1 MEIFKNIATVVGC
14 ISACIALLITIIKPL
29 RQILVNSI
37 AHKSQYQKMI
47 DNMGDLKALAFKS
60 NVDFSDLTAELLAE
74 INNKLDESLTNDAKI
89 QERLE
94 KVEKNV
100 LENEAERLKSEL
112 STYYNKCCRGL
123 QIFPEEMLR
132 IDEVYDKYHNKL
144 GLNHIG
150 TKMYDAIEK
159 YYKQQDFIKIH
170 ND

>member
-47 DNMGDLKALAFKS
+47 DNIEKL
-60 NVDFSDLTAELLAE
+60 
-74 INNKLDESLTNDAKI
+74 NNKLDESLTNDANI
-89 QERLE
+89 QKRLE

-100 LENEAERLKSEL
+100 LENEVERLKSEL

-159 YYKQQDFIKIH
+159 YYKQQDFIKIY

>member
-47 DNMGDLKALAFKS
+47 DNIEKL
-60 NVDFSDLTAELLAE
+60 
-74 INNKLDESLTNDAKI
+74 NNKLDESLTNDAKI

-170 ND
+170 DD

>member
-47 DNMGDLKALAFKS
+47 NNIEKL
-60 NVDFSDLTAELLAE
+60 
-74 INNKLDESLTNDAKI
+74 NNKLDESLINDAKI

>member
-47 DNMGDLKALAFKS
+47 DNIEKL
-60 NVDFSDLTAELLAE
+60 
-74 INNKLDESLTNDAKI
+74 NNKLDESLTNDAKI

-159 YYKQQDFIKIH
+159 YYKQQDFIKIR

>member
-47 DNMGDLKALAFKS
+47 DNIEKL
-60 NVDFSDLTAELLAE
+60 
-74 INNKLDESLTNDAKI
+74 NNKLDESLTNDAKI

>member
-37 AHKSQYQKMI
+37 THNSQYQKMI
-47 DNMGDLKALAFKS
+47 DNIEKL
-60 NVDFSDLTAELLAE
+60 
-74 INNKLDESLTNDAKI
+74 NNKLDESLINDAKI

>member
-47 DNMGDLKALAFKS
+47 DNIEKL
-60 NVDFSDLTAELLAE
+60 
-74 INNKLDESLTNDAKI
+74 NNKLDESLTNDAKI

-123 QIFPEEMLR
+123 QVFPEEMLR

-144 GLNHIG
+144 GLNHVG